1 MVALFV
7 RNGGSRHTGQAA
19 PPQRNIHRAN
29 KPRPILLLFY
39 DPMLESGCCRTCC
52 KMVKKDTWETEHKSR
67 VPEGKEDV
75 IMKDDYIFKNGYIMG
90 KEDAHVRVE
99 MNRRSTEMYENIKK
113 YQKKAERRDKILF
126 FIKWFGLG
134 IVLGIIIT
142 VLTSCGMAPM

>member
-1 MVALFV
+1 
-7 RNGGSRHTGQAA
+7 
-19 PPQRNIHRAN
+19 
-29 KPRPILLLFY
+29 
-39 DPMLESGCCRTCC
+39 
-52 KMVKKDTWETEHKSR
+52 
-67 VPEGKEDV
+67 
-75 IMKDDYIFKNGYIMG
+75 MKDDYIFKNGYIMG

-113 YQKKAERRDKILF
+113 YQKKAECRDKILF